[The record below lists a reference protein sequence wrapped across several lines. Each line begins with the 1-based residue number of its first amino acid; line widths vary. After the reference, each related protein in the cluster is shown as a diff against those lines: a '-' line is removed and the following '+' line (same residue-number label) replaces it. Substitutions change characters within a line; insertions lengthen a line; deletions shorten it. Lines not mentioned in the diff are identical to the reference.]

1 MIVCFHLALLLWNPP
16 PDRLDPLTPQ
26 EQRDS
31 VPKHVRDSPHFQQN
45 PRETPRFSQDLC
57 DAAKRNDVDEIARLI
72 QSGRALPNAMELK
85 QPSFHR
91 PLHLA
96 ALRGHLEA
104 MRTLIANGADIDL
117 TNDKG
122 ATVAH
127 VAASAGQTEALR
139 LAIAEGVDVRGTVPY
154 VNHATALHFAATAG
168 NAAAVE
174 MLIEAGAAVGALDKR
189 RQTPLHYAATKG
201 REAAAMALVD
211 AGAPLGLKD
220 VNGQTEVDRA
230 RLFAHYKLEKLLK
243 QAASDAQRASDGRQ
257 VGRRRAPPAEVTQ
270 PPVEDEGR
278 GRRPAYVPKVEL

>member
-96 ALRGHLEA
+96 ALRGHDRVAQLLVQAGAEA
-104 MRTLIANGADIDL
+104 QRRDRYGRTAADW
-117 TNDKG
+117 
-122 ATVAH
+122 
-127 VAASAGQTEALR
+127 
-139 LAIAEGVDVRGTVPY
+139 
-154 VNHATALHFAATAG
+154 
-168 NAAAVE
+168 AAA
-174 MLIEAGAAVGALDKR
+174 
-189 RQTPLHYAATKG
+189 
-201 REAAAMALVD
+201 
-211 AGAPLGLKD
+211 
-220 VNGQTEVDRA
+220 
-230 RLFAHYKLEKLLK
+230 
-243 QAASDAQRASDGRQ
+243 
-257 VGRRRAPPAEVTQ
+257 
-270 PPVEDEGR
+270 
-278 GRRPAYVPKVEL
+278 

>member
-1 MIVCFHLALLLWNPP
+1 MPTLRCSLLTLTLLHPRLELAHGDEIELIY
-16 PDRLDPLTPQ
+16 
-26 EQRDS
+26 
-31 VPKHVRDSPHFQQN
+31 
-45 PRETPRFSQDLC
+45 
-57 DAAKRNDVDEIARLI
+57 AAMRNDVDEIARLI

-174 MLIEAGAAVGALDKR
+174 MLIEAGAHAGTPTVGGGVA
-189 RQTPLHYAATKG
+189 G
-201 REAAAMALVD
+201 RELTLAELD
-211 AGAPLGLKD
+211 S
-220 VNGQTEVDRA
+220 TS
-230 RLFAHYKLEKLLK
+230 LL
-243 QAASDAQRASDGRQ
+243 S
-257 VGRRRAPPAEVTQ
+257 
-270 PPVEDEGR
+270 
-278 GRRPAYVPKVEL
+278 

>member
-1 MIVCFHLALLLWNPP
+1 MIVCFHLALLIWNPP

-127 VAASAGQTEALR
+127 VTTEKFVGHDQ
-139 LAIAEGVDVRGTVPY
+139 AESPCFSQLSPQGYHVIPSSC
-154 VNHATALHFAATAG
+154 
-168 NAAAVE
+168 
-174 MLIEAGAAVGALDKR
+174 
-189 RQTPLHYAATKG
+189 
-201 REAAAMALVD
+201 
-211 AGAPLGLKD
+211 
-220 VNGQTEVDRA
+220 RA
-230 RLFAHYKLEKLLK
+230 
-243 QAASDAQRASDGRQ
+243 
-257 VGRRRAPPAEVTQ
+257 
-270 PPVEDEGR
+270 
-278 GRRPAYVPKVEL
+278 